1 IDGTTR
7 PLAGV
12 TFLITDGNGNPIGN
26 GEYVTDANGRI
37 TLTAPVGTT
46 IVARETKTV
55 SGYVLNTT
63 PQTITVTGSGSA
75 QTVTMPSAA
84 ASSAAVVSS
93 GDGST
98 ANQLTFYDSAIG
110 KLELVKVD
118 AARTTKRL
126 ANVTFEIRR
135 MDQGVVT
142 TVTTGTDG
150 RAVVELDAGNYYAVE
165 TKARSGYRLDNT
177 PHYFTVTDGKTT
189 TLTVENTADS
199 GIEIHKIDANTG
211 KGIYGATFLVYDSRN
226 NVVGQYTSDDR
237 GYVRIMELD
246 AGTYRI
252 RELECEGYIV
262 DTQLKTVT
270 VKSGEVSLVE
280 WKNTPITGQIMVTKY
295 AAEANAVTGQAAG
308 TPLQG
313 ATFEIVKARNNA
325 VVAHITTDARGIAA
339 SDPLP
344 LGRYLV
350 REVSAPMYWQ
360 VSAETFDVT
369 LEFSSQIVKL
379 AAYDKPAE
387 LGVVLTKTGI
397 KEVLAGNKMTYTFTV
412 ANTSNVPLDS
422 FFFHDKLPYD
432 VTGASAITTG
442 TYNQR
447 MNYRILYKT
456 NMSEYRV
463 LASNLLTTNNYAFQ
477 LTGLPLMAGEAV
489 TDIFYDF
496 GTVPA
501 GFQCV
506 AKPTLTVSV
515 SPTSVNG
522 YQVINRADAG
532 GQYGGTWETANAS
545 WITIV
550 VNLTP
555 VKRTPLPKTG
565 Y

>member
-1 IDGTTR
+1 
-7 PLAGV
+7 
-12 TFLITDGNGNPIGN
+12 
-26 GEYVTDANGRI
+26 
-37 TLTAPVGTT
+37 
-46 IVARETKTV
+46 
-55 SGYVLNTT
+55 
-63 PQTITVTGSGSA
+63 
-75 QTVTMPSAA
+75 
-84 ASSAAVVSS
+84 
-93 GDGST
+93 
-98 ANQLTFYDSAIG
+98 
-110 KLELVKVD
+110 
-118 AARTTKRL
+118 
-126 ANVTFEIRR
+126 
-135 MDQGVVT
+135 
-142 TVTTGTDG
+142 
-150 RAVVELDAGNYYAVE
+150 
-165 TKARSGYRLDNT
+165 
-177 PHYFTVTDGKTT
+177 
-189 TLTVENTADS
+189 
-199 GIEIHKIDANTG
+199 
-211 KGIYGATFLVYDSRN
+211 
-226 NVVGQYTSDDR
+226 
-237 GYVRIMELD
+237 MELD

-252 RELECEGYIV
+252 RELENEGYII
-262 DTQLKTVT
+262 DTQLKTV
-270 VKSGEVSLVE
+270 VVRSGEVTLVE

-350 REVSAPMYWQ
+350 REVSGPMYWQ

-369 LEFSSQIVKL
+369 LEFSGQIVKL

-477 LTGLPLMAGEAV
+477 LTGLPLMAGEVV